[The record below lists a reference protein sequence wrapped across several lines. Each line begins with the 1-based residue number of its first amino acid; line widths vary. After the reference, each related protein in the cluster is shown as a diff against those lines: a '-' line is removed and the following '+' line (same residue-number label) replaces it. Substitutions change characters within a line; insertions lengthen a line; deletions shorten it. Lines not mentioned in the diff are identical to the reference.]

1 MPRGSEYADAPA
13 QSDNA
18 IDAGENK
25 AHGVG
30 VSIPRPRYLFPSRIT
45 NYIRQ
50 NDNAGLNRT
59 ERTAE
64 FPEGAKG
71 TGGKDLSG
79 QGSTGHSSGK
89 GGHEP
94 KTLGENK
101 GSGAL

>member
-30 VSIPRPRYLFPSRIT
+30 
-45 NYIRQ
+45 